1 LNQKITLLLLTINVM
16 KGKNMNETKSIVG
29 LAFRLV
35 AMAMAAVTIAL
46 VVIEV
51 GGVNLY
57 IVLLAIG
64 LFFLPVGSLIERG

>member
-1 LNQKITLLLLTINVM
+1 MLTINVM

-29 LAFRLV
+29 LAFRLI

-64 LFFLPVGSLIERG
+64 LFFLPVASLIERG

>member
-1 LNQKITLLLLTINVM
+1 
-16 KGKNMNETKSIVG
+16 MNETKSIVG

-46 VVIEV
+46 VVIDV

-57 IVLLAIG
+57 IVLLAVG
-64 LFFLPVGSLIERG
+64 LFFLPVASLIERG